1 MTNFESILKNFY
13 IEPINENKYP
23 KFGKAGRQ
31 DYLFTYKKMWFS
43 ERTRVFSL
51 RQHVKARFALVE
63 IL

>member
-31 DYLFTYKKMWFS
+31 DNLFTYKKMWFS
-43 ERTRVFSL
+43 ERTHVFS
-51 RQHVKARFALVE
+51 QVCTF
-63 IL
+63 